1 MTNRP
6 TSLLITGGLGNLGSW
21 LTDYFCRQT
30 DYRVS
35 VLASRHRPILTDLDF
50 TFIGCDIAD
59 RRAVADSLRNRT
71 FDYVVHTASVN
82 DYFKDNFAEDA
93 LRVNALGTRNLLDH
107 FKDQAELRQFVYFST
122 FQVYGQRQGVIT
134 EDTPPEPKNDYG
146 TTHLFAEYYVKQFHA
161 NHGLPYTIF
170 RLTNSY
176 GCPKDT
182 DSSKWYLVLN
192 DLARMAVTERKIV
205 LKSNGQAARDFIWM
219 GDVCDIVHQTLEL
232 PEPLNDTFNIS
243 GEQTFRMIDVAT
255 SVQQAYHEVYGEQ
268 LAIEV
273 NENDTNQYADDLQ
286 VSSQKLR
293 QKIPFTTQN
302 RFTEEAKKIFTL
314 TQSAKE

>member
-1 MTNRP
+1 MTNRA
-6 TSLLITGGLGNLGSW
+6 TLLITGGLGNLGSW
-21 LTDYFCRQT
+21 LTDYFCRHT

-50 TFIGCDIAD
+50 TFISCDIAD
-59 RRAVADSLRNRT
+59 RRAVADSLRDRN

-82 DYFKDNFAEDA
+82 DYFKENFAEDA

-107 FKDQAELRQFVYFST
+107 FKDQTELRRFVYFST
-122 FQVYGQRQGVIT
+122 FQVYGQRNGLIT

-192 DLARMAVTERKIV
+192 DLARMAATEQRIV

-219 GDVCDIVHQTLEL
+219 GDVCDIVHQTLES
-232 PEPLNDTFNIS
+232 PNPFNDTFNIS

-255 SVQQAYHEVYGEQ
+255 SVQQAYREVYGEQ
-268 LAIEV
+268 LPIEI
-273 NENDTNQYADDLQ
+273 NEDDTNQYADDLR

-293 QKIPFTTQN
+293 QKISFATQH
-302 RFTEEAKKIFTL
+302 RFVEEAKKIFAL
-314 TQSAKE
+314 TQSAAE